1 MPWILLLLISLFS
14 APSFAVAIPGVTTGT
29 TASQQSTPPPEP
41 DVEQKKAAYGA
52 LADVLEND
60 ASRKELID
68 QLRKA
73 AATPPKETVP
83 TLTPPQVEE
92 QKTVLENVTF
102 APTKVLKVPK
112 AEAEEAG
119 RADLRS
125 IPVLLARSVRPR
137 AMDEAGSV
145 YEDCVRGLC
154 HCEVSPFSA
163 IIRGT
168 GTVATPFR

>member
-73 AATPPKETVP
+73 AATPPKARRPKGVMDGFLAGWGSP
-83 TLTPPQVEE
+83 KNRSLLYWLTASLQ
-92 QKTVLENVTF
+92 
-102 APTKVLKVPK
+102 A
-112 AEAEEAG
+112 A
-119 RADLRS
+119 
-125 IPVLLARSVRPR
+125 
-137 AMDEAGSV
+137 
-145 YEDCVRGLC
+145 
-154 HCEVSPFSA
+154 
-163 IIRGT
+163 
-168 GTVATPFR
+168 